1 MTYYD
6 LHSHILPELDDGS
19 KSVELSLEIIE
30 KLRKQNVKNIC
41 FTPHYYS
48 NEESIEDFLEKRQKS
63 VDKLMPHI
71 PDDINVC
78 VGAEVYI
85 TRFIFNN
92 KDLSGLCYGNSKYI
106 LCEFGFNSRF
116 SEHTMR
122 HIFRLQS
129 NYGLSPVLTHIE
141 RYPNLM
147 KNKNLV
153 EQLLDEGVLIQTN
166 VGCITDRVERRK
178 LLKYIKNDYIDV
190 VGTDC
195 HSLTR
200 GNPDDYTPAME
211 IIAKKCGQQYV
222 DKIVENSKMI
232 FDEATK

>member
-19 KSVELSLEIIE
+19 KSVEMSLEIIE
-30 KLRKQNVKNIC
+30 KLRKQGVTNLC

-48 NEESIEDFLEKRQKS
+48 NEESIEAFLEKRQKS
-63 VDKLMPHI
+63 VEKLMPHI
-71 PDDINVC
+71 PKDVKVC
-78 VGAEVYI
+78 IGAEVYI
-85 TRFIFNN
+85 TRYIFNN

-116 SEHTMR
+116 SDHTME
-122 HIFRLQS
+122 HIYRLQS

-141 RYPNLM
+141 RYDNLM
-147 KNKNLV
+147 KNKYLV
-153 EQLLDEGVLIQTN
+153 EQLLDEDVLIQTN
-166 VGCITDRVERRK
+166 VSALMNKADRRK

-200 GNPDDYTPAME
+200 GNPDEYTPAME
-211 IIAKKCGQQYV
+211 LIAKKCGQEYV
-222 DKIVENSKMI
+222 DKIIDTSKMI